1 MAWSTAGEY
10 PQATPCGF
18 RGDGRRCTLVAV
30 TRSQRRPER
39 LALQVFRGT
48 DARGEGVLTPKQLRG
63 NSWVHLR
70 RDVYADAKLEDDHR
84 LRCRAAM
91 LVLPTGT
98 TLCGLSAALVH
109 GVDHA
114 ADRGTEVHVYPPIG
128 KRIGPHTGVRVHT
141 GRLAPTDLM
150 RVGDELWTSPV
161 RTAWDLGRWLPA
173 RESVPVIDG
182 LLAIDAVSEADLAAY
197 SRSTFGQRGSRLA
210 ARAFSVAD
218 GRSQSRPE
226 SVLRVRLV
234 RAGLPKPVVQLAIVL
249 PNGIT
254 LHPDLAWEEYRVAA
268 EYDGLWHG
276 DADQFHRD
284 RRRLN
289 LLVASG
295 WLVLHV
301 TSQRMRTDFAGVARE
316 IRAALESRGWQPRS
330 R

>member
-1 MAWSTAGEY
+1 
-10 PQATPCGF
+10 
-18 RGDGRRCTLVAV
+18 V
-30 TRSQRRPER
+30 TRSQRRSDR

-48 DARGEGVLTPKQLRG
+48 AARGEGVLTPKQLRG
-63 NSWVHLR
+63 NNWVHLR
-70 RDVYADAKLEDDHR
+70 RDVYADAKLDDDHR
-84 LRCRAAM
+84 LRCRADM

-98 TLCGLSAALVH
+98 ALCGLSAALVH

-114 ADRGTEVHVYPPIG
+114 ADRGTEVHVYPPLG
-128 KRIGPHTGVRVHT
+128 KRLGPHAGMRVHT
-141 GRLAPTDLM
+141 GRLAATDLI
-150 RVGDELWTSPV
+150 RVGDDLCTSPV

-173 RESVPVIDG
+173 RESVPVIDS
-182 LLAIDAVSEADLAAY
+182 LLAVDAVSDADLAAY
-197 SRSTFGQRGSRLA
+197 ARSTFGQRGSRLA
-210 ARAFSVAD
+210 ARAFSMAD

-226 SVLRVRLV
+226 SVLRVGLV
-234 RAGLPKPVVQLAIVL
+234 SAGLPKPVVQLAIVL
-249 PNGIT
+249 PNGVT

-301 TSQRMRTDFAGVARE
+301 TSQRMRTDFAGVVRE
-316 IRAALESRGWQPRS
+316 IRAALESRGWHPRS
-330 R
+330 RRFR

>member
-1 MAWSTAGEY
+1 M
-10 PQATPCGF
+10 
-18 RGDGRRCTLVAV
+18 
-30 TRSQRRPER
+30 TRYQRRADR

-63 NSWVHLR
+63 GNWTHLR
-70 RDVYADAKLEDDHR
+70 RDVYADARLEDDHR

-91 LVLPTGT
+91 LVLPAGT
-98 TLCGLSAALVH
+98 VLCGLSAALVH

-114 ADRGTEVHVYPPIG
+114 ADRDTEVHVYPAVG
-128 KRIGPHTGVRVHT
+128 QRLGSHTGMRIHT
-141 GRLAPTDLM
+141 GRLAPTDLV
-150 RVGDELWTSPV
+150 RVGDDLCTSAV

-182 LLAIDAVSEADLAAY
+182 LLAIDAVSDADLAAY
-197 SRSTFGQRGSRLA
+197 ARSTLGQRGSRRA
-210 ARAFSVAD
+210 ADAFALTD
-218 GRSQSRPE
+218 GRAQSRPE

-234 RAGLPKPVVQLAIVL
+234 SAGLPKAVAQLAIVL
-249 PNGIT
+249 PNGII

-268 EYDGLWHG
+268 EYDGVWHG
-276 DADQFHRD
+276 DAAQFHRD

-301 TSQRMRTDFAGVARE
+301 TSQRMRTDFPGVVKE

-330 R
+330 PQLP